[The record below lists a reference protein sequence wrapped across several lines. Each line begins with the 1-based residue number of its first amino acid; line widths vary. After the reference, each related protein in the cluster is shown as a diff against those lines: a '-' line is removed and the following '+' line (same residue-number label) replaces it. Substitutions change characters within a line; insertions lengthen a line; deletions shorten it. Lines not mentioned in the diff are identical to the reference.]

1 MNRFSPP
8 EADGPFGPGCVVSP
22 QPSGSFGLQAGALPA
37 PGSPRRS
44 LALSKIKLNIAAFTI
59 AAGAT
64 FGFIQTGCD
73 APTAASV
80 SLSCTLAAERLV
92 AGMTTRKSGP
102 APSEDAAPHD
112 KQD

>member
-1 MNRFSPP
+1 M
-8 EADGPFGPGCVVSP
+8 G
-22 QPSGSFGLQAGALPA
+22 
-37 PGSPRRS
+37 
-44 LALSKIKLNIAAFTI
+44 LSKIKLNLAAFAI

-92 AGMTTRKSGP
+92 SGMTSRKPNP
-102 APSEDAAPHD
+102 AAA
-112 KQD
+112 KEAGTQETQG

>member
-1 MNRFSPP
+1 M
-8 EADGPFGPGCVVSP
+8 VSP
-22 QPSGSFGLQAGALPA
+22 QQNGSFGLQTRVLPT
-37 PGSPRRS
+37 PGSKSGS
-44 LALSKIKLNIAAFTI
+44 LALSKIKLNLAAFAI

-92 AGMTTRKSGP
+92 SGMTSRKADP
-102 APSEDAAPHD
+102 AASEEASTQE
-112 KQD
+112 K

>member
-8 EADGPFGPGCVVSP
+8 GAEGPFGPGCVVSP
-22 QPSGSFGLQAGALPA
+22 QQNGSFGLQAGALPV
-37 PGSPRRS
+37 PGSSHRS
-44 LALSKIKLNIAAFTI
+44 LALSKIKLNLAAFTV

-92 AGMTTRKSGP
+92 SGMTSRKP
-102 APSEDAAPHD
+102 DAATSEEAGT
-112 KQD
+112 QERQG

>member
-1 MNRFSPP
+1 MNRFSRRG
-8 EADGPFGPGCVVSP
+8 AAGPFGPGCVVSP
-22 QPSGSFGLQAGALPA
+22 QQSGSFGLQAGALPA
-37 PGSPRRS
+37 PGSVRRYMG
-44 LALSKIKLNIAAFTI
+44 LSKIRLNLAAFTI

-92 AGMTTRKSGP
+92 SGMTSRKPGP
-102 APSEDAAPHD
+102 SRAEAAD
-112 KQD
+112 TQETQG